1 MMNLDRVV
9 SIAAALAAPVI
20 VLLVDQHLLSSA
32 VATDVAAIVAT
43 AVGAYHVNN
52 DSARAALA
60 DAADVAGAPSA

>member
-1 MMNLDRVV
+1 MNLDRVV
-9 SIAAALAAPVI
+9 SIGAALAAPVI

-52 DSARAALA
+52 DKARAAIA
-60 DAADVAGAPSA
+60 GAPDVAGAPSA

>member
-1 MMNLDRVV
+1 MNLDRVV
-9 SIAAALAAPVI
+9 SIGAALAAPVI

-60 DAADVAGAPSA
+60 VAPDLASAPSA